1 MPFISITR
9 LRLRSWRYLPIFM
22 LQSLRS
28 ARQARRASGN
38 LGVSV
43 LREEGNVFWTRTLWE
58 SQQAM
63 KAFMLSGVHGR
74 VMRKLL
80 EWCDEAAV
88 VNWTSASPDAPPWHE
103 AHQALM
109 QHGRLSKVNHPS
121 EAQQSFQF
129 PEPRIPPGR
138 ETRWK

>member
-1 MPFISITR
+1 
-9 LRLRSWRYLPIFM
+9 
-22 LQSLRS
+22 
-28 ARQARRASGN
+28 
-38 LGVSV
+38 
-43 LREEGNVFWTRTLWE
+43 
-58 SQQAM
+58 M

-88 VNWTSASPDAPPWHE
+88 VNWTWASPDAPQWHE
-103 AHQALM
+103 AYRALM

-121 EAQQSFQF
+121 EAHQMFQF
-129 PEPRIPPGR
+129 PAPRIPPGK